1 MIHRN
6 KLTPEY
12 FIRRALKATDLTEL
26 VNANLGLYNLYQRH
40 AEYQFQQFMECLTG
54 KRTKHELV

>member
-12 FIRRALKATDLTEL
+12 FIRRALKAKDLTEL
-26 VNANLGLYNLYQRH
+26 VNANLGLYNLFQRH
-40 AEYQFQQFMECLTG
+40 AEYQFQQFMECLNV
-54 KRTKHELV
+54 KRTKKELV